1 MYWLRVQMSYHTFNN
16 LAGFLNVY
24 LAVKNG
30 RVILSIELMD
40 EECNCLLLSKF
51 NGECV
56 YKGKFRKN
64 I

>member
-1 MYWLRVQMSYHTFNN
+1 MSYHTFNN

-40 EECNCLLLSKF
+40 EECNCSLPPNF
-51 NGECV
+51 NVGCL
-56 YKGKFRKN
+56 YKGKLWKN